1 MSTQSTAARGQR
13 ALTAVALS
21 AALTAPA
28 AAGAQSLSSERTLLN
43 RIAVP
48 VRPEIGFTWSAAYP
62 ARPAALIDG
71 AAALLGRPAG
81 YIASPAA
88 PGPIAAPAPD
98 GRLEGERALLGLVA
112 RAKARREGE
121 R

>member
-1 MSTQSTAARGQR
+1 MSTRHAARGR
-13 ALTAVALS
+13 LALAAVALTAALAS
-21 AALTAPA
+21 PP
-28 AAGAQSLSSERTLLN
+28 AAGAQSLTSERTLLN

-62 ARPAALIDG
+62 ARPATLIDG

-81 YIASPAA
+81 PTGSPAA
-88 PGPIAAPAPD
+88 PGPLAAPAWD
-98 GRLEGERALLGLVA
+98 DRLAGERALLGLVA
-112 RAKARREGE
+112 RATARREGD

>member
-1 MSTQSTAARGQR
+1 MSTRHAARGR
-13 ALTAVALS
+13 LALAAVALTAVLAS
-21 AALTAPA
+21 PPA
-28 AAGAQSLSSERTLLN
+28 AEAQSLTSERTLLN

-62 ARPAALIDG
+62 ARPATLIDG

-81 YIASPAA
+81 PIGSPAA
-88 PGPIAAPAPD
+88 PGPLAAPAWD
-98 GRLEGERALLGLVA
+98 DRLAGERALLGLVA
-112 RAKARREGE
+112 RATARREGD